1 MTQAE
6 LKQAESVR
14 NADEA
19 EKLAS
24 TDHTDHED
32 DHEHEHALNWRK
44 LNRVLFVAA
53 AAAAIWFLGGARNPY
68 VTGIGV
74 ICTIVGGFPIFHEA
88 YENIVQRR
96 MTMELSM
103 AIAIVAALAIREI
116 FTALVIT
123 LFVLVAEILEGLTVG
138 RGRTAIRHLVGLLP
152 TTATV
157 RRNESWQDV
166 ETKEIAVGEIVLVK
180 PGTRIPVDG
189 VVVGGHSFVDQ
200 APITGESM
208 PAEKSTGTSVYAG
221 TINQSGALEIRVDR
235 MGRDTTFGKII
246 DAVERAEKSRA
257 PIQGIAD
264 RLAGYLVYFALG
276 AAALT
281 FLITHNVR
289 STISVVIVAG
299 ACGIAAGT
307 PLAILAGIGRSAQLG
322 SIIKGGLYLES
333 LATVDTI
340 LLDKTGTLTY
350 GTPEVVEVSPVE
362 GVPFASLLQ
371 AAVTAESRS
380 EHPVANAILKKASN
394 LGISREEPES
404 FEYTPGKG
412 IVAARRG
419 IEIIVGNRLFLEG
432 HRITLPTSAISRTD
446 SEIFV
451 AREGKFLGTLLVADT
466 LRPEAT
472 KAIADL
478 KSMGLKTVL
487 LTGDSKA
494 VAEDIGGKLGVDEIA
509 AELLPEDKLEF
520 VSRLTKARHN
530 VVMVGDGVNDAPALM
545 KATVGVAMG
554 AGTDVARESANV
566 VLIGNDLSK
575 LVETLSIARRC
586 RRTIMQN
593 FVGTL
598 VVDSI
603 GVGLA
608 AFGFLNPLLAAFIH
622 VSSEMTFIL
631 NSARL
636 LPPIS
641 SARKLVSGFLPPSS
655 ATRRSCNLTSRLSKP
670 LATSRCMNRVTF
682 PLSLPITCANAPGED
697 CRLATQWTRTAASCA
712 VMRFLRKRRSI

>member
-6 LKQAESVR
+6 LRQAEVVR
-14 NADEA
+14 NADKA
-19 EKLAS
+19 EKLRPS
-24 TDHTDHED
+24 DHDDHED
-32 DHEHEHALNWRK
+32 EHEHGLNWQETS
-44 LNRVLFVAA
+44 RVLFVAA
-53 AAAAIWFLGGARNPY
+53 AAAAIWFLGGAPNPY
-68 VTGIGV
+68 VIGIGV
-74 ICTIVGGFPIFHEA
+74 ISTLVGGFPIFHEA
-88 YENIVQRR
+88 YENIIQRR

-157 RRNESWQDV
+157 RRNESWQEV
-166 ETKEIAVGEIVLVK
+166 ETKEIAVSEIVLVK
-180 PGTRIPVDG
+180 PGSRIPVDG
-189 VVVGGHSFVDQ
+189 IVAGGHSFVDQ
-200 APITGESM
+200 ATITGESM
-208 PAEKSTGTSVYAG
+208 PAEKSKGSSVYAG

-307 PLAILAGIGRSAQLG
+307 PLAILGGIGRSAQLG

-333 LATVDTI
+333 LATIDTI

-350 GTPEVVEVSPVE
+350 GTPEVGNVRPVD
-362 GVPFASLLQ
+362 GVLAASLLQ
-371 AAVTAESRS
+371 AAATAESRS
-380 EHPVANAILKKASN
+380 EHPVAKAILKKASN
-394 LGISREEPES
+394 LGISAEEPEK
-404 FEYTPGKG
+404 FDYTPGKG
-412 IVAARRG
+412 IVATCRG
-419 IEIIVGNRLFLEG
+419 KEIIVGNRLFLEG
-432 HRITLPTSAISRTD
+432 NRIALPTNTVSQTE

-451 AREGKFLGTLLVADT
+451 AQEGKFLGTLVVADT

-472 KAIADL
+472 KAIQDL
-478 KSMGLKTVL
+478 KSMGLTTVL
-487 LTGDSKA
+487 LTGDSNA
-494 VAEDIGGKLGVDEIA
+494 VANEIAGKLGVDEIA
-509 AELLPEDKLEF
+509 AELLPEEKLEF
-520 VSRLTKARHN
+520 VSKLTKARHN

-545 KATVGVAMG
+545 QATVGVAMG

-575 LVETLSIARRC
+575 LVETLMIARRC

-636 LPPIS
+636 LPPVS
-641 SARKLVSGFLPPSS
+641 SAKGFVRGLVS
-655 ATRRSCNLTSRLSKP
+655 RSP
-670 LATSRCMNRVTF
+670 
-682 PLSLPITCANAPGED
+682 
-697 CRLATQWTRTAASCA
+697 AAA
-712 VMRFLRKRRSI
+712 QD

>member
-1 MTQAE
+1 MTQTE
-6 LKQAESVR
+6 LKQAEAVR
-14 NADEA
+14 NADKA
-19 EKLAS
+19 EKLRLS
-24 TDHTDHED
+24 GHHDHED
-32 DHEHEHALNWRK
+32 GHEHEHALNWSEIY
-44 LNRVLFVAA
+44 RVLFVAVA
-53 AAAAIWFLGGARNPY
+53 AGAIWFLGGARNPY

-74 ICTIVGGFPIFHEA
+74 ICTLVGGFPIFHEA

-138 RGRTAIRHLVGLLP
+138 RGRTAIRHLLGLLP
-152 TTATV
+152 TTAIV
-157 RRNESWQDV
+157 RRNETWQDV

-180 PGTRIPVDG
+180 PGARIPVDG
-189 VVVGGHSFVDQ
+189 VVAGGHSFVDQ
-200 APITGESM
+200 ATITGESM
-208 PAEKSTGTSVYAG
+208 PAEKSKGASVYAG

-281 FLITHNVR
+281 FLITHNMR

-307 PLAILAGIGRSAQLG
+307 PLAILGGIGRSAQLG

-333 LATVDTI
+333 LATIDTI

-350 GTPEVVEVSPVE
+350 GTPEVADVRPVE
-362 GVPFASLLQ
+362 GVPVASLLQ

-380 EHPVANAILKKASN
+380 EHPVAKAILKKASN
-394 LGISREEPES
+394 LGISGEEPEK
-404 FEYTPGKG
+404 FDYTPGKG
-412 IVAARRG
+412 IVAVCSG
-419 IEIIVGNRLFLEG
+419 MEIIVGNRLFLEG
-432 HRITLPTSAISRTD
+432 HRIALPTNAVSKAD

-451 AREGKFLGTLLVADT
+451 AQEGKFLGTLVVADT

-472 KAIADL
+472 KAIQDL

-509 AELLPEDKLEF
+509 AELLPEDKLAF
-520 VSRLTKARHN
+520 VSRLTATRHK

-641 SARKLVSGFLPPSS
+641 SSRGLVRGLFSQSP
-655 ATRRSCNLTSRLSKP
+655 
-670 LATSRCMNRVTF
+670 
-682 PLSLPITCANAPGED
+682 
-697 CRLATQWTRTAASCA
+697 A
-712 VMRFLRKRRSI
+712 VAQD

>member
-1 MTQAE
+1 
-6 LKQAESVR
+6 
-14 NADEA
+14 
-19 EKLAS
+19 
-24 TDHTDHED
+24 
-32 DHEHEHALNWRK
+32 
-44 LNRVLFVAA
+44 
-53 AAAAIWFLGGARNPY
+53 
-68 VTGIGV
+68 
-74 ICTIVGGFPIFHEA
+74 
-88 YENIVQRR
+88 
-96 MTMELSM
+96 
-103 AIAIVAALAIREI
+103 
-116 FTALVIT
+116 
-123 LFVLVAEILEGLTVG
+123 
-138 RGRTAIRHLVGLLP
+138 
-152 TTATV
+152 
-157 RRNESWQDV
+157 
-166 ETKEIAVGEIVLVK
+166 
-180 PGTRIPVDG
+180 
-189 VVVGGHSFVDQ
+189 
-200 APITGESM
+200 M
-208 PAEKSTGTSVYAG
+208 PAEKIRGTSVNAG

-281 FLITHNVR
+281 FLITHNMR

-307 PLAILAGIGRSAQLG
+307 PLAILGGIGRSAQLG
-322 SIIKGGLYLES
+322 SIIKGGLYLEA
-333 LATVDTI
+333 LANIDTI

-350 GTPEVVEVSPVE
+350 GTLEVVDVRPADHILA
-362 GVPFASLLQ
+362 ASLLQ

-380 EHPVANAILKKASN
+380 EHPVAKAILKKASKM
-394 LGISREEPES
+394 GISAEEPKR
-404 FEYTPGKG
+404 FDYTPGKG
-412 IVAARRG
+412 IVAVREG
-419 IEIIVGNRLFLEG
+419 IEIIVGNRVFLEG
-432 HRITLPTSAISRTD
+432 HRISIPTITASQTD

-451 AREGKFLGTLLVADT
+451 AQEGKFLGTLVVADT

-472 KAIADL
+472 KAIRDL
-478 KSMGLKTVL
+478 KSMGLKAVL

-509 AELLPEDKLEF
+509 AELLPEDKLAF
-520 VSRLTKARHN
+520 VSRLTAARHN

-636 LPPIS
+636 LPPVS
-641 SARKLVSGFLPPSS
+641 SAHGLVHGLFSQ
-655 ATRRSCNLTSRLSKP
+655 TS
-670 LATSRCMNRVTF
+670 
-682 PLSLPITCANAPGED
+682 E
-697 CRLATQWTRTAASCA
+697 AAQD
-712 VMRFLRKRRSI
+712 

>member
-6 LKQAESVR
+6 LDR
-14 NADEA
+14 NTDEA
-19 EKLAS
+19 EEVLSANHD
-24 TDHTDHED
+24 DHDGG
-32 DHEHEHALNWRK
+32 HEHEHPLNWREIS
-44 LNRVLFVAA
+44 RVLFVAA

-68 VTGIGV
+68 ITAVGV
-74 ICTIVGGFPIFHEA
+74 ICTLVGGFPIFHEA

-123 LFVLVAEILEGLTVG
+123 PFVLVAEILEGLTVG
-138 RGRTAIRHLVGLLP
+138 RGRTAIRHLVDLLP

-166 ETKEIAVGEIVLVK
+166 ETKEIAVGKIVLVK

-189 VVVGGHSFVDQ
+189 VVTGGHSFVDQ
-200 APITGESM
+200 ATITGESM
-208 PAEKSTGTSVYAG
+208 PTEKSEGTSVYAG
-221 TINQSGALEIRVDR
+221 TINQSGALEIRVNR

-307 PLAILAGIGRSAQLG
+307 PLAILGGIGRSAQLG
-322 SIIKGGLYLES
+322 SIIKGGLYLEA
-333 LATVDTI
+333 LATIDTV

-350 GTPEVVEVSPVE
+350 GTPEVFDIRPADGISA
-362 GVPFASLLQ
+362 ASLLQ

-380 EHPVANAILKKASN
+380 EHPVAKAILKKASN
-394 LGISREEPES
+394 MGITCEEPDH
-404 FEYTPGKG
+404 FDYTPGKG

-419 IEIIVGNRLFLEG
+419 VEIIVGNRLFLAG
-432 HRITLPTSAISRTD
+432 HRIALPANTVSRTD

-451 AREGKFLGTLLVADT
+451 AQESKFLGTLVVADR

-472 KAIADL
+472 RAIKDL
-478 KSMGLKTVL
+478 KSMVFKTVL

-494 VAEDIGGKLGVDEIA
+494 VADDIGGKLGVDEIA
-509 AELLPEDKLEF
+509 AELLPEDKLAF
-520 VSRLTKARHN
+520 VGRLTAARHN

-586 RRTIMQN
+586 RRTILQN

-622 VSSEMTFIL
+622 VSSEMVFIL

-636 LPPIS
+636 LPPVT
-641 SARKLVSGFLPPSS
+641 SAQGLVRGLFSHSP
-655 ATRRSCNLTSRLSKP
+655 A
-670 LATSRCMNRVTF
+670 VTQ
-682 PLSLPITCANAPGED
+682 N
-697 CRLATQWTRTAASCA
+697 
-712 VMRFLRKRRSI
+712 

>member
-1 MTQAE
+1 MNQTQ
-6 LKQAESVR
+6 LKQTEVAGNLEEMEERQSFDR
-14 NADEA
+14 PG
-19 EKLAS
+19 
-24 TDHTDHED
+24 HED
-32 DHEHEHALNWRK
+32 GHEHEPALNWREI
-44 LNRVLFVAA
+44 NRVLFVAA
-53 AAAAIWFLGGARNPY
+53 AAAAIWFFGGARNPY
-68 VTGIGV
+68 ITGIGV
-74 ICTIVGGFPIFHEA
+74 ICTLVGGFPIFHEA

-123 LFVLVAEILEGLTVG
+123 LFVLVAEILEGLTVS

-157 RRNESWQDV
+157 RRNDGWRSVD
-166 ETKEIAVGEIVLVK
+166 TKEIAVGDIVLVK
-180 PGTRIPVDG
+180 PGARIPVDG
-189 VVVGGHSFVDQ
+189 LVAGGHSFVDQ
-200 APITGESM
+200 ATITGESM
-208 PAEKSTGTSVYAG
+208 PAEKTNGSSIYAG

-235 MGRDTTFGKII
+235 IGRDTTFGKII
-246 DAVERAEKSRA
+246 NAVERAEKSRA

-276 AAALT
+276 AAVLT

-307 PLAILAGIGRSAQLG
+307 PLAILGGIGRSAQLG

-333 LATVDTI
+333 LATIDTI

-350 GTPEVVEVSPVE
+350 GTPELTDVRPVE
-362 GVPFASLLQ
+362 GVPVASLLQ

-380 EHPVANAILKKASN
+380 EHPVAKAILKKAST
-394 LGISREEPES
+394 LRISGEEPEK
-404 FEYTPGKG
+404 FAYTPGKG
-412 IVAARRG
+412 IVAVRRG
-419 IEIIVGNRLFLEG
+419 MEIIVGNRLFLEG
-432 HRITLPTSAISRTD
+432 HRIALPTNTVSQTE

-451 AREGKFLGTLLVADT
+451 AQGGRFLGTLVVADT

-494 VAEDIGGKLGVDEIA
+494 VADDIGGKLGVDEIA

-520 VSRLTKARHN
+520 VSRLTAARHN

-545 KATVGVAMG
+545 KATVGIAMG

-575 LVETLSIARRC
+575 LVETLRIARRC
-586 RRTIMQN
+586 RRTIVQN
-593 FVGTL
+593 FAGTL

-641 SARKLVSGFLPPSS
+641 SPKKLALGFISQSSVAR
-655 ATRRSCNLTSRLSKP
+655 
-670 LATSRCMNRVTF
+670 
-682 PLSLPITCANAPGED
+682 E
-697 CRLATQWTRTAASCA
+697 
-712 VMRFLRKRRSI
+712 

>member
-1 MTQAE
+1 MNSSNAKE
-6 LKQAESVR
+6 LKPEAVLAIAKHPASSAEEVP
-14 NADEA
+14 
-19 EKLAS
+19 
-24 TDHTDHED
+24 ED
-32 DHEHEHALNWRK
+32 DHGHALAGTEII
-44 LNRVLFVAA
+44 RVLFVATA
-53 AAAAIWFLGGARNPY
+53 AAAMWFLGASGNPY
-68 VTGIGV
+68 LIALGV
-74 ICTIVGGFPIFHEA
+74 ICTFAGGFPIFHEA

-103 AIAIVAALAIREI
+103 AIAIVAALAIREL

-152 TTATV
+152 TTATL
-157 RRNESWQDV
+157 RRNESWQEV
-166 ETKEIAVGEIVLVK
+166 ETSEIAAGDIVLVK
-180 PGTRIPVDG
+180 PGARIPVDG
-189 VVVGGHSFVDQ
+189 TVVGGHSFVDQ
-200 APITGESM
+200 ATITGESM
-208 PAEKSTGTSVYAG
+208 PAEKSNGSSVYAG

-281 FLITHNVR
+281 FLVTHNVR

-307 PLAILAGIGRSAQLG
+307 PLAILGAIGRSAQLG
-322 SIIKGGLYLES
+322 SVIKGGLYLEA
-333 LATVDTI
+333 LANIDTV

-350 GTPEVVEVSPVE
+350 GTPEVVDVHPAE
-362 GVPFASLLQ
+362 GIPAASLLQ

-380 EHPVANAILKKASN
+380 EHPVGSAILKKASGM
-394 LGISREEPES
+394 GIPTEEPQT

-412 IVAARRG
+412 IVAIRDGVR
-419 IEIIVGNRLFLEG
+419 IIVGNRLFLGG
-432 HRITLPTSAISRTD
+432 HRVALPSSVTSQTD

-451 AREGKFLGTLLVADT
+451 ARDGKFLGTLVVADT
-466 LRPEAT
+466 LRPEAN
-472 KAIADL
+472 KAIQDL
-478 KSMGLKTVL
+478 KAMGLKTVL
-487 LTGDSKA
+487 LTGDSKT
-494 VAEDIGGKLGVDEIA
+494 VAEDIGKKLGVDEIA
-509 AELLPEDKLEF
+509 SELLPEGKLEF
-520 VSRLTKARHN
+520 VSRLTKERHN

-575 LVETLSIARRC
+575 LVETLTIARRC
-586 RRTIMQN
+586 HRTIMQN

-598 VVDSI
+598 LVDSI

-622 VSSEMTFIL
+622 VSSEMAFIL

-636 LPPIS
+636 LPPVS
-641 SARKLVSGFLPPSS
+641 SGKKLIRGLVSESS
-655 ATRRSCNLTSRLSKP
+655 V
-670 LATSRCMNRVTF
+670 M
-682 PLSLPITCANAPGED
+682 
-697 CRLATQWTRTAASCA
+697 ASQ
-712 VMRFLRKRRSI
+712 